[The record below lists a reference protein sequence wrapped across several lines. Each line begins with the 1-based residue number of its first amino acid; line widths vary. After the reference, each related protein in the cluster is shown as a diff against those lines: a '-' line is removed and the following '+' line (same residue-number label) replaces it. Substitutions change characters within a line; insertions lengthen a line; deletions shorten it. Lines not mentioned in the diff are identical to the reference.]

1 MAAAA
6 LAFGGYYYAV
16 GWPEQISSFAA
27 RWFGH
32 TGSTVAQ
39 APQGPRP
46 VLVEVATAVRKDMPV
61 LLEGIGNVT
70 TIASV
75 AVKSR
80 LDNEI
85 VGVHFADGAK
95 VKQGDLL
102 FTLDTRAIEALMRQA
117 EGNIARDQAQLDG
130 AARDVR
136 RYTDLVSRAATPV
149 INLENAETQV
159 AQFTGALKADQ
170 AVLDN
175 LKVQLT
181 YCSIRAPISGRISM
195 ANVKVGN
202 FVRSADT
209 APMAMINQMSPVY
222 VTFTIP
228 QKNLPDV
235 RRALAAETANVEVI
249 IPGESRHASGA
260 VTMIENTV
268 DTATGMVTIRATMPN
283 EDELLWPGTLVNA
296 QMTLRVESAVAVPSV
311 AVQVSQAGPFIYV
324 VKDRKAGVQPGKV
337 ARTVGLESV
346 ISEGLQ
352 GGETVV
358 TDGQLLLANGSVVAP
373 RERKDGV

>member
-1 MAAAA
+1 MAKGFVVVAAAAA
-6 LAFGGYYYAV
+6 LGLGGYYYYAV
-16 GWPEQISSFAA
+16 HSSSQ
-27 RWFGH
+27 
-32 TGSTVAQ
+32 TGSAVAQ

-46 VLVEVATAVRKDMPV
+46 VAVEVATAVKKDVPV

-70 TIASV
+70 TMASV
-75 AVKSR
+75 AVKTR
-80 LDNEI
+80 LDDEI

-95 VKQGDLL
+95 VNKGDLL
-102 FTLDTRAIEALMRQA
+102 FTLDTRAIEAQMRQV
-117 EGNIARDQAQLDG
+117 EGNIAKDQAQLDG

-136 RYTDLVSRAATPV
+136 RYTELVAKAATPV
-149 INLENAETQV
+149 TNLENAQTQL

-170 AVLDN
+170 AALDN
-175 LKVQLT
+175 LRVQLT
-181 YCSIRAPISGRISM
+181 YCSIRAPIAGRISM

-202 FVRSADT
+202 FVRSADI
-209 APMAMINQMSPVY
+209 APMATINQTAPVY

-228 QKNLPDV
+228 QKNLPEV
-235 RRALAAETANVEVI
+235 RHAIAAETANVEVI
-249 IPGESRHASGA
+249 VPGESRRAPGVVS
-260 VTMIENTV
+260 MIDNAV
-268 DTATGMVTIRATMPN
+268 DTTTGMVTVRATMPN

-296 QMTLRVESAVAVPSV
+296 QMTLRVESAIAVPAV
-311 AVQVSQAGPFIYV
+311 AVQVSQSGPFVYV
-324 VKDRKAGVQPGKV
+324 VKERKAFVQPVKV

-358 TDGQLLLANGSVVAP
+358 TDGQLLLANGSVVAL